1 MRSAALRKSGFE
13 SGAGRSAF
21 PKYVIG
27 LLLFGSNGVAASG
40 ISLSSREI
48 VLLRSV
54 IGGLVLLALFLAM
67 GGRFTVLRNRR
78 DLGWIVLSGAAM
90 AADWLFL
97 FEAYD
102 EIGVSL
108 GMMINYCG
116 PAIVIA
122 LSPLVLG
129 ERLTRPK
136 VIALAAAL
144 AGSLLISGQGVRAG
158 MSLWGL
164 FCAGMSAI
172 AYACMILAD
181 KKVRQVRG
189 TENAVLQL
197 LAAAAMVTAFALCC
211 QGLKIQI
218 DAGDWPAI
226 LWLAVINTGLGC
238 FLYFSSIGDLPAS
251 TVAVCGYIEP
261 LTAVLL
267 AALLLGESMTLLQM
281 FGAGLIIG
289 GAVCGGLKKASA

>member
-1 MRSAALRKSGFE
+1 MRSAAVRKSGFE
-13 SGAGRSAF
+13 SGAGGSACL
-21 PKYVIG
+21 KYIFG
-27 LLLFGSNGVAASG
+27 LLLFGSNGVVASV
-40 ISLSSREI
+40 ISLSSHEI

-67 GGRFTVLRNRR
+67 GGRFTALRNRR
-78 DLGWIVLSGAAM
+78 DLGWILLSGAAM

-116 PAIVIA
+116 PAVVIV

-129 ERLTRPK
+129 ERLTRTK
-136 VIALAAAL
+136 VIALAAAFS
-144 AGSLLISGQGVRAG
+144 GSMLISVQGVRSG
-158 MSLWGL
+158 MSLWGI

-172 AYACMILAD
+172 AYACMVLSD
-181 KKVRQVRG
+181 KKVLQIKG

-197 LAAAAMVTAFALCC
+197 LAAAAAVMAFELCC
-211 QGLKIQI
+211 NGMNIRI

-238 FLYFSSIGDLPAS
+238 FLYFSSIGSLPAS

-267 AALLLGESMTLLQM
+267 SALLLGESMSAMQIV
-281 FGAGLIIG
+281 GSGLIIG
-289 GAVCGGLKKASA
+289 GAAFGELKGRHS

>member
-27 LLLFGSNGVAASG
+27 LLLFGSNGAAASG

-54 IGGLVLLALFLAM
+54 IGGVVLLALFLAM

-78 DLGWIVLSGAAM
+78 DLGWILLSGAAM

-129 ERLTRPK
+129 ERLTRRK
-136 VIALAAAL
+136 VIAMAAAL
-144 AGSLLISGQGVRAG
+144 AGSLLISGQGVRSG

-181 KKVRQVRG
+181 KKVRQVKG

-197 LAAAAMVTAFALCC
+197 LAAAAAVTAFALCC

-238 FLYFSSIGDLPAS
+238 FLYFSSIGELPAS

-267 AALLLGESMTLLQM
+267 AALLLGESMTVLQM
-281 FGAGLIIG
+281 LGAGLIIG
-289 GAVCGGLKKASA
+289 GAVFGGLKKASA